1 MSVDTADPFATA
13 EEAMPPARKQRQEI
27 ITGGRYRLP
36 NRDGSHKKG
45 GWQRVSNRVSAFADQ
60 FGLRLWEIEQVV
72 LAVKVDPRL
81 TAEIDIPFLAALSK
95 EDRREWIAFFL
106 EKCKAVTKA
115 NEGSIFGNVRH
126 SQVEAH
132 HEDLPIPMDDA
143 YARRHLHLY
152 RSALVRNALRAV
164 PGMQERRVL
173 IERMEI
179 IGTLDNI
186 LEDLVDNCFR
196 IGDLKTQKRFWTWL
210 LVAAQLA
217 AYANG
222 DAMWESAND
231 PENPRAGRWV
241 DMPKVDRDIGLI
253 LWMPREPVNAEEA
266 VGWEPHVDVY
276 EVDLKAGLRT
286 LELCAL
292 VVEDRQKAKQ
302 AHNPRAWLRK
312 APVATET
319 EKYAAR
325 FAAVSTVAEGRALVA
340 EAKAKG
346 VWSPILA
353 DEAKAA
359 KERISRGLAR

>member
-1 MSVDTADPFATA
+1 MSVETLDPFATEA
-13 EEAMPPARKQRQEI
+13 EAAPPARKQRQEI

-36 NRDGSHKKG
+36 NRDGSHHKG

-72 LAVKVDPRL
+72 LAVKTDPRL
-81 TAEIDIPFLAALSK
+81 IAEIDLPFLTNLPK
-95 EDRREWIAFFL
+95 DERREWIAFFL
-106 EKCKAVTKA
+106 EKCKAISKG
-115 NEGSIFGNVRH
+115 NEGSLFGNTRH
-126 SQVEAH
+126 AQVEAD
-132 HEDLPIPMDDA
+132 HESLPIPADDA

-186 LEDLVDNCFR
+186 LEDLVSDCLR

-241 DMPKVDRDIGLI
+241 DMPKVDKEIGLI
-253 LWMPREPVNAEEA
+253 LWMPREPVNPEEP
-266 VGWEPHVDVY
+266 WEPHVDVY
-276 EVDLKAGLRT
+276 EVDLVAGLKT

-292 VVEDRQKAKQ
+292 VVADRQAAKQ

-340 EAKAKG
+340 EARAKG
-346 VWSPILA
+346 VWSPILE
-353 DEAKAA
+353 DEAIAA
-359 KERISRGLAR
+359 KKRISRGLAR